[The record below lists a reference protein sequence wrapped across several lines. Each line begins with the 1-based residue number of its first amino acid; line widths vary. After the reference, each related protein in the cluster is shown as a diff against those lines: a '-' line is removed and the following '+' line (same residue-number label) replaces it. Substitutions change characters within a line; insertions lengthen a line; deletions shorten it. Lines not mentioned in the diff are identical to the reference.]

1 MKTIQQ
7 TLEEISADF
16 EILPDPKDKFVQ
28 LLDLGKQSSGLPSE
42 LKTEQNKIYG
52 CMSQAWVV
60 GKKQPDMTF
69 VFQTDSDA
77 LIVKGL
83 LRLLEMVLNNRMSE
97 EIKIMKT
104 ESLLESL
111 GLGHSITSQRTHG
124 FASAFHKI
132 KMEILK

>member
-83 LRLLEMVLNNRMSE
+83 LRLLEMVLNNRMPE
-97 EIKIMKT
+97 EIKIMEAET
-104 ESLLESL
+104 LMNSL

>member
-42 LKTEQNKIYG
+42 LKTEQNKISG
-52 CMSQAWVV
+52 CMSQALII
-60 GKKQPDMTF
+60 GKKQPDLTF

-83 LRLLEMVLNNRMSE
+83 LRLLEMVLNNRMPE
-97 EIKIMKT
+97 EIKIMEAET
-104 ESLLESL
+104 LMDSL

-124 FASAFHKI
+124 FASALHKI

>member
-7 TLEEISADF
+7 TLEKISADF

-60 GKKQPDMTF
+60 GKKQPNRTF
-69 VFQTDSDA
+69 VFQTDSEA

-83 LRLLEMVLNNRMSE
+83 LRLLEMVLNNRMQE
-97 EIKIMKT
+97 EIKIMEA
-104 ESLLESL
+104 ESLLDSL

-124 FASAFHKI
+124 FASALHKI
-132 KMEILK
+132 KMEILN

>member
-7 TLEEISADF
+7 ALEEISADF

-83 LRLLEMVLNNRMSE
+83 LRLLEMVLNNRMPE
-97 EIKIMKT
+97 EIKIMKA

-132 KMEILK
+132 KMEILM

>member
-7 TLEEISADF
+7 TLDEISADF

-42 LKTEQNKIYG
+42 LKTEQNKISG

-60 GKKQPDMTF
+60 GKKQPDLTF

-83 LRLLEMVLNNRMSE
+83 LRLLEMVLNNRMPE
-97 EIKIMKT
+97 EIKIMEAET
-104 ESLLESL
+104 LMDSL

-132 KMEILK
+132 KMEILM

>member
-83 LRLLEMVLNNRMSE
+83 LRLLEMVLNNRMPE
-97 EIKIMKT
+97 EIKIMKA

-111 GLGHSITSQRTHG
+111 GLGHSITSQRTHV

>member
-1 MKTIQQ
+1 
-7 TLEEISADF
+7 
-16 EILPDPKDKFVQ
+16 
-28 LLDLGKQSSGLPSE
+28 
-42 LKTEQNKIYG
+42 
-52 CMSQAWVV
+52 MSQAWVV
-60 GKKQPDMTF
+60 GKKQPDLTF

-83 LRLLEMVLNNRMSE
+83 LRLLEMVLNNRMPE
-97 EIKIMKT
+97 EIKIMKA

>member
-16 EILPDPKDKFVQ
+16 EILPEPKDKFVQ

-83 LRLLEMVLNNRMSE
+83 LRLLEMVLNNRMPE
-97 EIKIMKT
+97 EIKIMKA

-132 KMEILK
+132 KMEILM

>member
-7 TLEEISADF
+7 TLDEISADF

-83 LRLLEMVLNNRMSE
+83 LRLLEMVLNNRMPE
-97 EIKIMKT
+97 EIKTMRA

>member
-1 MKTIQQ
+1 MKSIQQ
-7 TLEEISADF
+7 TMDEISTDF

-28 LLDLGKQSSGLPSE
+28 LLDLGKQSSGLPSK

-60 GKKQPDMTF
+60 GTKQPDLTF

-83 LRLLEMVLNNRMSE
+83 LKILEMVLNNRLPE
-97 EIKIMKT
+97 EIKVMEP
-104 ESLLESL
+104 ESLLDSL

-124 FASAFHKI
+124 FASALHKI
-132 KMEILK
+132 KMKILN

>member
-60 GKKQPDMTF
+60 GKKQPNRTF
-69 VFQTDSDA
+69 VFQTDSEA

-83 LRLLEMVLNNRMSE
+83 LRLLEMVLNDRMQE
-97 EIKIMKT
+97 EIKIMEA
-104 ESLLESL
+104 ESLLDSL

-124 FASAFHKI
+124 FASALHKI
-132 KMEILK
+132 KMEILN

>member
-7 TLEEISADF
+7 TLDEISADF

-83 LRLLEMVLNNRMSE
+83 LRLLEMVLNNRMPE
-97 EIKIMKT
+97 EIKIMKA